1 MRQKGRAARRRAGE
15 AGSPA
20 KARPTPPTRA
30 TDVANLAAQITDAA
44 EGGDAAGC
52 FARQPLDGAACA
64 KWGPEIKGRFG
75 VAVDSPELLGFV
87 MHWPWALFRRLQAR
101 WRIAAEAAALLE
113 RQRDE
118 RRKTFAG
125 YMEAAAAVRR
135 YFPAGGPAPGTAA
148 YDHWH
153 AAYEKWETD
162 AEASIAYLRKVA
174 DPDPRGGV
182 RRSGPDPDIA
192 LAYAAH
198 AVSEWTK
205 QHGLRGTA
213 AWEAT
218 VKILLCHGF
227 DLGRSVERIARDPRL
242 LARIAAQLKDRVKK
256 ALKRGTIRLT
266 REGTVPSP

>member
-1 MRQKGRAARRRAGE
+1 MRQKGRAARRRARE

-30 TDVANLAAQITDAA
+30 TDVAKLAAQIPGAA

-52 FARQPLDGAACA
+52 FARQALDGAGCA